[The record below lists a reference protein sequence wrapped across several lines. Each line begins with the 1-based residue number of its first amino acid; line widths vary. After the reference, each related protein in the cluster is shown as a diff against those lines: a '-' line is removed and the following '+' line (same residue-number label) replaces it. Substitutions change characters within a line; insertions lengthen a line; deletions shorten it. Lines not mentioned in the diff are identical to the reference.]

1 MEPRG
6 ATRWVLVAISAV
18 LLVFAALPAR
28 ARADVPSSPG
38 DRGDCGAEG
47 LVCQKKEG
55 DRRTAGIC
63 RKSRLGEV
71 FCATDEDSA
80 RRAAELLAARAE
92 RSRKETIWGVGGL
105 AAFAVALVATVALLR
120 RRKVTPPAP

>member
-1 MEPRG
+1 MGPRAMWG
-6 ATRWVLVAISAV
+6 LVAISAA
-18 LLVFAALPAR
+18 LLLAAALPAL

-47 LVCQKKEG
+47 LVCHKGEG
-55 DRRTAGIC
+55 DRRIAGIC

-80 RRAAELLAARAE
+80 RRAGELLAARAE
-92 RSRKETIWGVGGL
+92 RSRSETIWGVGGL
-105 AAFAVALVATVALLR
+105 AVVVVALAATVALLR
-120 RRKVTPPAP
+120 RRRTPPPAP